1 MMFYKVGGCV
11 RDEIMGVNSKDI
23 DYTVVGES
31 FEAMKLE
38 IENRGG
44 QIFLEKPE
52 FLTIRAKV
60 PGMGACDF
68 VLARQDGDYS
78 DGRHPERVEPGTLE
92 DDLARRDFTM
102 NAIAQGEN
110 GGIIDPYGGRFDIAR
125 RVIVAVGNPYDRF
138 KEDYLRMLRAVR
150 FAITKDMKLSQ
161 DVNDAIV
168 VLRRHISE
176 VSVERIREELYKAFM
191 HDTLKTIALL
201 SELKLL
207 EEVFDKTPLR
217 LKPTLEC

>member
-1 MMFYKVGGCV
+1 
-11 RDEIMGVNSKDI
+11 
-23 DYTVVGES
+23 
-31 FEAMKLE
+31 
-38 IENRGG
+38 
-44 QIFLEKPE
+44 
-52 FLTIRAKV
+52 
-60 PGMGACDF
+60 
-68 VLARQDGDYS
+68 
-78 DGRHPERVEPGTLE
+78 
-92 DDLARRDFTM
+92 
-102 NAIAQGEN
+102 
-110 GGIIDPYGGRFDIAR
+110 
-125 RVIVAVGNPYDRF
+125 
-138 KEDYLRMLRAVR
+138 MLRAVR

-217 LKPTLEC
+217 LKPTLES